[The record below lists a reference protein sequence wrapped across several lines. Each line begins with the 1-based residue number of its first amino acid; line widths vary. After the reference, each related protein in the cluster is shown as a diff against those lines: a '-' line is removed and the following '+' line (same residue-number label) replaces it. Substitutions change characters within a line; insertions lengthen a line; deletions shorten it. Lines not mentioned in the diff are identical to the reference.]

1 MKRKWFFMA
10 KLASQYCTVGAIAV
24 MAMVGMFVF
33 ENTAAAHEISQSK
46 KESRNVGRS
55 RIARLVNP
63 VSALNQSWIDLTF
76 GVKADPETLAKAL
89 PIYQETREAL
99 QKQIKE
105 AHTAAD
111 SRREAAKK
119 ISEGVK
125 ETYTKFNA
133 SLKEILTE
141 EQMTKLT
148 ELKKKRHA
156 AAKERAKQYRR
167 SQREEHSHRRHHHS
181 HRRHH

>member
-1 MKRKWFFMA
+1 MKQ
-10 KLASQYCTVGAIAV
+10 KLFALSAIAV

-33 ENTAAAHEISQSK
+33 ENTAAAHEQTRSK
-46 KESRNVGRS
+46 KESRNVSRG
-55 RIARLVNP
+55 RIARMVNP
-63 VSALNQSWIDLTF
+63 MSALNQSLIDLTF
-76 GVKADPETLAKAL
+76 GVKADQETLAKAL
-89 PIYQETREAL
+89 PIYQETCKAL
-99 QKQIKE
+99 EKQIKE
-105 AHTAAD
+105 ARTAAD

-148 ELKKKRHA
+148 ELKEKRNE
-156 AAKERAKQYRR
+156 AAKERVRQHRR
-167 SQREEHSHRRHHHS
+167 SQREDHSHRRH
-181 HRRHH
+181 R